1 MTQQDFTF
9 FGGIDPVA
17 QSALGAP
24 LPDLAEIG
32 ARQPF
37 SYEGAWVH
45 EGSVELLMKMVDG
58 YRPGRLQQKLQRSQL
73 DELREAELVTGN
85 ELTDGG
91 RLLAAVME
99 EAEASFRLSGLIGNH
114 EVLFQCWSSAEMA
127 LVMTQPGY
135 HAAGNPKFA
144 DQPTP
149 AHVNVR
155 VVPLL
160 DLSTMMAKWVGLA
173 PAWNFDVQPVEIP
186 MSAVEAQMNGSSSVP
201 EGSND
206 VLQDAWNGKWM
217 LWSLEGGC
225 PTGDLEPLTYL
236 TAGRRGQ
243 QRLAQRDSG
252 SVMLVPTGSTH
263 VFDQLEDR
271 IQAMVFQRPVTLP

>member
-9 FGGIDPVA
+9 FDGVDPIA

-24 LPDLAEIG
+24 LPDLARIG
-32 ARQPF
+32 ARQP
-37 SYEGAWVH
+37 STYEGAWVH
-45 EGSVELLMKMVDG
+45 EGAVELLMKMVGG

-73 DELREAELVTGN
+73 DELRDAELVTGN

-91 RLLAAVME
+91 QLLVAVMD
-99 EAEASFRLSGLIGNH
+99 EAEASFRLSGLIGSR
-114 EVLFQCWSSAEMA
+114 EVLFQCWSSEQMA
-127 LVMTQPGY
+127 LVITQPGY
-135 HAAGNPKFA
+135 HAVGNPEFA
-144 DQPTP
+144 EQPTP
-149 AHVNVR
+149 EHVNIR

-160 DLSTMMAKWVGLA
+160 DLSTLMSKWVGLA
-173 PAWNFDVQPVEIP
+173 PAWNFDIQPVEIP
-186 MSAVEAQMNGSSSVP
+186 MSAVEAQMNGGTSVP
-201 EGSND
+201 DGAND
-206 VLQDAWNGKWM
+206 VLRDAWNEKWM

-252 SVMLVPTGSTH
+252 SIMLVPTASTY

-271 IQAMVFQRPVTLP
+271 IQALVFQRDVTLP